1 MVYFV
6 ASDIHGYYSQFKQS
20 LAEAGFDFDNED
32 HKIILCGD
40 AFDRGSEASKLV
52 DYLVRLYDKGKLIYI
67 RGNHEDLLLDCL
79 HQLKC
84 RVNISQHHWT
94 NKTLNTIAQL
104 TGIDEYSLACGCY
117 NYEKDIEP
125 KMQKCLD
132 LIAKSINYYQ
142 DGDYIFVHGW
152 LPSCEI
158 INKDNYQKL
167 LDTASIENW
176 EIARWLNGMEEWHNK
191 NTIQDK
197 TIVCGHWHCSYGN
210 SRFHGEGEEDFS
222 EDANFNP
229 FIDNGI
235 IALDSCVAYSNKINV
250 VKITV

>member
-6 ASDIHGYYSQFKQS
+6 AGDIHGYYSQFKQS

-84 RVNISQHHWT
+84 RVNISQHHWA

-104 TGIDEYSLACGCY
+104 TRIDEYSLACGCY

-125 KMQKCLD
+125 KIQKCLD

-142 DGDYIFVHGW
+142 DRDYIFVHG
-152 LPSCEI
+152 
-158 INKDNYQKL
+158 
-167 LDTASIENW
+167 
-176 EIARWLNGMEEWHNK
+176 
-191 NTIQDK
+191 
-197 TIVCGHWHCSYGN
+197 
-210 SRFHGEGEEDFS
+210 
-222 EDANFNP
+222 
-229 FIDNGI
+229 
-235 IALDSCVAYSNKINV
+235 
-250 VKITV
+250 